1 METGFIL
8 EQRVLGPHLQLGI
21 SRARYDELA
30 HARTVLSD
38 AFTFEQRYE
47 LLLGNFIAMELAFT
61 EISLRSKL
69 EPQFGYSDS
78 AAILSGANRHVVNFL
93 TALKSYIDQAPQD
106 FKCLELDPRFGKV
119 VKQELEA
126 AFERSSDYRFIY
138 TLRNHVQ
145 HSANPI
151 HGFEG
156 DADPKGDPNAWVES
170 VRLNSNRTSLEED
183 KEFKK
188 KVLEEQPQKIDVRR
202 RVRQAMNEIGLVHL
216 ALRAV
221 TDDHVKRARKA
232 AEAAIKEYLGAG
244 AESSVGLVATR
255 VGDIK
260 SDVAVFLDWD
270 DVRVQLAQKNGRAPR
285 LWPRRTHREASPEQ
299 IVQLRERARQTCSEA
314 ASTVFVTEERWRDYE
329 QGLPMPEGLFQ
340 LYQLR
345 TGQHPTHCLQ
355 PSDPEGKKAAPAAS
369 PGQAPDGV
377 SV

>member
-8 EQRVLGPHLQLGI
+8 EQRVLGPHVHLEI
-21 SRARYDELA
+21 SKARYDELA
-30 HARTVLSD
+30 HARSILSD
-38 AFTFEQRYE
+38 ALTFEQRYE

-78 AAILSGANRHVVNFL
+78 AAILSEANRHVINFL

-106 FKCLELDPRFGKV
+106 FKCLDLDPGFGKV
-119 VKQELEA
+119 VKQQLES

-145 HSANPI
+145 HSANPV

-170 VRLNSNRTSLEED
+170 VKLNANRTSLEED

-221 TDDHVKRARKA
+221 ANDHVKRARKA
-232 AEAAIKEYLGAG
+232 VEAAIKEYLDAG
-244 AESSVGLVATR
+244 ADSSVGLVATR
-255 VGDIK
+255 VGDIN
-260 SDVAVFLDWD
+260 SDVPVFLAWD
-270 DVRVQLAQKNGRAPR
+270 DVRVQLAQKNARPPR
-285 LWPRRTHREASPEQ
+285 LWPRQTHREASPEQ
-299 IVQLRERARQTCSEA
+299 IVQSRERAGQTCSEA
-314 ASTVFVTEERWRDYE
+314 ASTVFLTEERWRDYE

-345 TGQHPTHCLQ
+345 TGQHPIQCLQ
-355 PSDPEGKKAAPAAS
+355 PSHPVGGKPAPAAPS
-369 PGQAPDGV
+369 GQVPDGA
-377 SV
+377 